1 MLEKVGAR
9 ATAVSDTDVEIFW
22 FMHRERFRRPETRRL
37 RHILVTINDSQPGSE
52 PEAARARIEA
62 IEARVQ
68 CDAIEPASTLSLSE
82 ATARI
87 RQYLEQQRRG
97 ICQKSWINALR
108 RQAVAG

>member
-1 MLEKVGAR
+1 GFHL
-9 ATAVSDTDVEIFW
+9 
-22 FMHRERFRRPETRRL
+22 
-37 RHILVTINDSQPGSE
+37 
-52 PEAARARIEA
+52 
-62 IEARVQ
+62 VQ

-108 RQAVAG
+108 RKPATSVLTIPD